1 MDQLLSMKMF
11 CRIAELGSFKA
22 AALDLG
28 LSVVKASRLIGELES
43 QLNQRLLQR
52 TPRAVSLTALGGQYY
67 ERCKPALD
75 QLEEAAELI
84 AAKEGPVQ
92 GRVKVML
99 GFAEALPLL
108 SRRLFALQQLHPALE
123 IEMRF
128 EERVI
133 NLASEG
139 IDLAVLPEPFIQAEN
154 VVARYLMRSQ
164 RVLCAAP
171 TYLANAARLSEPQEL
186 ASHAC
191 IGFNHGPTTRRW
203 SLFHHGKRVEVP
215 VRCVFASNHLQL
227 ITDACRRGLGVAL
240 LLETQ
245 VREALASGQLT
256 QVLPQWTGHEI
267 EYFVVY
273 PSRKLM
279 PRAVRLV
286 LDEVLAS
293 FPPSPTSTADVR
305 LEDTH
310 TLVT

>member
-28 LSVVKASRLIGELES
+28 LSVVKASRLIGDLES

-52 TPRAVSLTALGGQYY
+52 TTRAVSLTALGGQYY

-84 AAKEGPVQ
+84 TSQEGPVQ
-92 GRVKVML
+92 GRVKVVL
-99 GFAEALPLL
+99 GFAEAVPLL
-108 SRRLFALQQLHPALE
+108 SRRLFELQQLHPALE
-123 IEMRF
+123 IELRF

-133 NLASEG
+133 NLGAEG
-139 IDLAVLPEPFIQAEN
+139 IDLAVLPEPFIQSEN

-164 RVLCAAP
+164 MVLCAAP
-171 TYLANAARLSEPQEL
+171 GYLARADRLGGPQDL

-191 IGFNHGPTTRRW
+191 IGFNHGPMTRRW
-203 SLFHHGKRVEVP
+203 ALFHHGQRVEVP

-227 ITDACRRGLGVAL
+227 ITDACRRGQGVAL

-245 VREALASGQLT
+245 VREALDSGQLI
-256 QVLPQWTGHEI
+256 QVLPEWTGHEI

-273 PSRKLM
+273 QSRKLM

-286 LDEVLAS
+286 LDEVLALYPAAPHAS
-293 FPPSPTSTADVR
+293 PSLNLAAG
-305 LEDTH
+305 
-310 TLVT
+310 